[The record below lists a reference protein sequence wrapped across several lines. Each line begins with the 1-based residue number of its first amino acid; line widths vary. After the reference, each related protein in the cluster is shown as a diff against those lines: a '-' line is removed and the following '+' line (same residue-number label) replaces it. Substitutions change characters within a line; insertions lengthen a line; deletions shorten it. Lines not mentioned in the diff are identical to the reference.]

1 MLLTDVAPRLISL
14 SLAFAFSFISGS
26 VGLNALIKSNQ
37 QKSAI
42 RKDLPAGTSVNVNDN
57 DVFRSGVV
65 ITTIS
70 ALIVVLSFIYILML
84 LLSRRKDTASSR
96 LTRLSERSLP
106 FQWISL
112 AFCAVWLFATQIPFT
127 HFFATRSAQVHAFVG
142 NVEIPP
148 SFVQTVQNQLG
159 LTSVYK
165 KIGYLRLLAILPWF
179 AFLFTTIAAGV
190 CFLASRR
197 RVSNS
202 RPSQNEDEKN

>member
-1 MLLTDVAPRLISL
+1 
-14 SLAFAFSFISGS
+14 
-26 VGLNALIKSNQ
+26 
-37 QKSAI
+37 
-42 RKDLPAGTSVNVNDN
+42 
-57 DVFRSGVV
+57 
-65 ITTIS
+65 
-70 ALIVVLSFIYILML
+70 ML

-165 KIGYLRLLAILPWF
+165 KIGYCMSFLLVLIGRHSFQTLQCDYWPSSLGLRSCLLPLLLVSVFSLLADASPIIALPK
-179 AFLFTTIAAGV
+179 TKTK
-190 CFLASRR
+190 RTD
-197 RVSNS
+197 VSF
-202 RPSQNEDEKN
+202 